1 MILYIGNKLTKHGNT
16 PTSVETLGKLLSKD
30 FEIVLKSD
38 KKNKLLRL
46 IDMLF
51 SIIKYRK
58 KTKFLLIDTYS
69 TSNFYFA
76 SLCALLASFLK
87 VKYIPI
93 LHGGNLVNRL
103 ENSLFLSRLIFS
115 NAYINIAPSNYLFQ
129 AFNSNYKVKYI
140 PNNIEI
146 SNYKYKKREVLE
158 PKLLYVR
165 AFSKIYN
172 PQMAL
177 YVLKKLVNKYPS
189 AKLCMVG
196 PDRDGTFEE
205 VQELSKTLKLSNNI
219 IFKGKMK
226 KEEWWKLSRE
236 YDIFINTTNF
246 DNTPV
251 SVMEAM
257 ALGLPIIST
266 NVGGIPYLLNDGKDS
281 LLVNKNDIDGMYEK
295 INEILD
301 DNRKALVLSNNA
313 RRKVESF
320 DWENVKKTWHSL
332 LNGETNV
339 K

>member
-16 PTSVETLGKLLSKD
+16 PTSVEILGNLLNKD

-46 IDMLF
+46 VDMLF
-51 SIIKYRK
+51 SIVKYRK

-76 SLCALLASFLK
+76 VSGAIVAKAVK
-87 VKYIPI
+87 VKYIP
-93 LHGGNLVNRL
+93 LLRGGDLPNRIK
-103 ENSLFLSRLIFS
+103 SSPFLSKLIFS

-129 AFNSNYKVKYI
+129 AFNNDFRVKYI

-146 SNYKYKKREVLE
+146 SNYEYKKREVLK

-165 AFSKIYN
+165 AFSKVYN

-177 YVLKKLVNKYPS
+177 YVLEKLVKKYPS
-189 AKLCMVG
+189 AELCMVG

-205 VQELSKTLKLSNNI
+205 VQKLSHTLKLSKNI
-219 IFKGKMK
+219 VFKGKMK
-226 KEEWWKLSRE
+226 KKEWWELSKE

-257 ALGLPIIST
+257 ALGLPVIST
-266 NVGGIPYLLNDGKDS
+266 NVGGIPYLLDDGKDS
-281 LLVNKNDIDGMYEK
+281 LLVDKNDVEGMYEK
-295 INEILD
+295 INEALTS
-301 DNRKALVLSNNA
+301 NKKALFLSNNA
-313 RRKVESF
+313 RKKVESF
-320 DWENVKKTWHSL
+320 DWENVKKTWYNL
-332 LNGETNV
+332 LNGEINV